1 MEMGRQRAE
10 PPPCQKSPCQPP
22 AEKTQSHGDASA
34 LLGAQPAAG
43 SGVLITEHVAN
54 GNTLE

>member
-1 MEMGRQRAE
+1 MGGQRAE

-54 GNTLE
+54 RNTLE